1 MVNRYLSQEFSDS
14 LVLFLYQHTNELIN
28 RILTYSIELKFSAYT
43 STHRE
48 AWRASVNGLNN
59 VIRDYLE
66 NYSVTPEIFC
76 HETAGNDPASTFGI
90 SEAKKHIERGISLKM
105 FLGLYKYYAWAYLDT
120 LEDFGGSEEE
130 KALAREF
137 IIKIFGR
144 IEYTLVFEW
153 IPQFHEETPS
163 EFPVEE

>member
-1 MVNRYLSQEFSDS
+1 MVNRYLGPEFSDS
-14 LVLFLYQHTNELIN
+14 LVVFLYQHTNELIN

-48 AWRASVNGLNN
+48 AWRASINGLND

-66 NYSVTPEIFC
+66 NHSVTPEIFC
-76 HETAGNDPASTFGI
+76 RETAGNDPASAFGI
-90 SEAKKHIERGISLKM
+90 SEAKKHIERGVSLKM
-105 FLGLYKYYAWAYLDT
+105 FLGLFKYYVWAYLDA
-120 LEDFGGSEEE
+120 LENFGSSEEE

-137 IIKIFGR
+137 IIKIFSR
-144 IEYTLVFEW
+144 IEHALLAEW
-153 IPQFHEETPS
+153 FSAQEKLNV